1 MIGAWVC
8 AAAPTVNPCIGGCR
22 VEEFSGVSVAL
33 IALGLSATW
42 VVLFYGFTRTTRY
55 ETERTQM
62 NRVRRQVMAALR
74 DRAD

>member
-1 MIGAWVC
+1 MSG
-8 AAAPTVNPCIGGCR
+8 
-22 VEEFSGVSVAL
+22 EEFSGVSVAL

-74 DRAD
+74 NRAD